1 MKPRVFVTR
10 KLPPAAMEFLEKTF
24 DLTCNPYDRALARQE
39 LLDRVSGIDGL
50 LPLLTDRIDAE
61 LMDRAGDRLKIIA
74 NYAVGYNN
82 IDLEAA
88 TACRIAVTNT
98 PGVLTDTTAD
108 LTMALLLGVAR
119 RITEGDAYTRSGK
132 YQGWAPLL
140 FLGTDVHLKTL
151 GLMGFGRIGMAV
163 AKRAAGFDMRILY
176 TNDCQVDPEVDKQF
190 NARCLDK
197 ETLLQASDF
206 ISIHVPLTP
215 QTHHLMGAREFSLM
229 KPTAYIIN
237 TSRGEVIDEQAL
249 VEALKKGQ
257 IAGAAL
263 DVYEHE
269 PEIHPAL
276 LEMPNVLLLPHI
288 GSASLETRTKM
299 GMIAARNLEAFFKG
313 EIPPNCL
320 NPRIFS

>member
-1 MKPRVFVTR
+1 MSSAERGRVAIV
-10 KLPPAAMEFLEKTF
+10 
-24 DLTCNPYDRALARQE
+24 
-39 LLDRVSGIDGL
+39 
-50 LPLLTDRIDAE
+50 
-61 LMDRAGDRLKIIA
+61 
-74 NYAVGYNN
+74 
-82 IDLEAA
+82 
-88 TACRIAVTNT
+88 
-98 PGVLTDTTAD
+98 TDTTAD

-119 RITEGDAYTRSGK
+119 RIAESDAYTRAGK

-140 FLGTDVHLKTL
+140 FLGTDVHLKAL

-176 TNDCQVDPEVDKQF
+176 YNDCKVDPEIDKQF
-190 NARCLDK
+190 HAQSLDR
-197 ETLLQASDF
+197 ETLLRESDF
-206 ISIHVPLTP
+206 VSIHVPLTP
-215 QTHHLMGAREFSLM
+215 QTLHLMGAREFSLM

-269 PEIHPAL
+269 PEIHPEL
-276 LEMPNVLLLPHI
+276 LKMPQVLLLPHI

-299 GMIAARNLEAFFKG
+299 GMIAAENLEAFFKG
-313 EIPPNCL
+313 EVPPNCL
-320 NPRIFS
+320 NPQIFS